1 MGAEAAG
8 KGIDVLLGPA
18 IGPIGRFPTGGRN
31 WEGFG
36 PEPYLA
42 GQIVAPTVE
51 GIQSSGVI
59 ATTKHFVSPS
69 SSYLKIPTLAN
80 HA

>member
-18 IGPIGRFPTGGRN
+18 VGPIGRFPTGGRN
-31 WEGFG
+31 WEGFSA
-36 PEPYLA
+36 EPYLS

-59 ATTKHFVSPS
+59 ATTKHFVSRAS
-69 SSYLKIPTLAN
+69 RNLEILT
-80 HA
+80 